1 MKKSQKS
8 YILCWAILLALFN
21 VLCFATP
28 AEWYGFNKFGGAFW
42 AGYLCITAAF
52 AGQLVCA
59 LIAIRSEN
67 AQKLFYRLPLLTVSY
82 TGLILTLVF
91 GGLCMAIPDLPNWA
105 GIVVCAVVL
114 AFTAVAVIKAS
125 AAAELVQETDE
136 KVKARTQFV
145 RHMTAEAEAVMNRA
159 KSAEA
164 KAACKT
170 VREAL
175 RYSDPIS
182 GEALSDAEAKIA
194 AQMDALKAAVAA
206 DDAGAI
212 ASAAE
217 ETVLLIKER
226 NALCRAMK

>member
-1 MKKSQKS
+1 MKKGQKS

-28 AEWYGFNKFGGAFW
+28 AEWYGFHKFGGAFW

-59 LIAIRSEN
+59 MIALRAEN
-67 AQKLFYRLPLLTVSY
+67 AQKLFYNLPLLTVSY

-105 GIVVCAVVL
+105 GIVVCVVVL

-136 KVKARTQFV
+136 RVKAQTQFV
-145 RHMTAEAEAVMNRA
+145 RRMTLEAEAVMNRA
-159 KSAEA
+159 KSAEER
-164 KAACKT
+164 AACKT
-170 VREAL
+170 VWEAL
-175 RYSDPIS
+175 RYSDPMS
-182 GEALSDAEAKIA
+182 GEGLSETEEKIA

-212 ASAAE
+212 ASAAN